1 MYETRS
7 GVLPA
12 FTEAQVV
19 SRFMQRVYGWMA
31 AGLLLTAFIAWQVA
45 SSQELLRVIV
55 FNPPI
60 FYGLIIAELAI
71 VFGMSA
77 LSGRLSAM
85 VIAGCFIVYSILN
98 GLTLS
103 VIFLAYTMT
112 SISQTFIISA
122 GMFGGMSVYGFI
134 TKRDLTSVGNFM
146 IMGLWGII
154 LASII
159 NLFFHSEPMAYLISF
174 LAVFI
179 FLGLT
184 AYDTQKLKRIALTSG
199 DEESESLMKVTIF
212 GALTLYLDF
221 INIFLHLLRLLGNR
235 K

>member
-45 SSQELLRVIV
+45 SSQELLRAIV

-77 LSGRLSAM
+77 L
-85 VIAGCFIVYSILN
+85 
-98 GLTLS
+98 
-103 VIFLAYTMT
+103 
-112 SISQTFIISA
+112 
-122 GMFGGMSVYGFI
+122 
-134 TKRDLTSVGNFM
+134 
-146 IMGLWGII
+146 
-154 LASII
+154 
-159 NLFFHSEPMAYLISF
+159 
-174 LAVFI
+174 
-179 FLGLT
+179 
-184 AYDTQKLKRIALTSG
+184 
-199 DEESESLMKVTIF
+199 
-212 GALTLYLDF
+212 
-221 INIFLHLLRLLGNR
+221 
-235 K
+235 